1 MKRLFICLLSLAS
14 ITLQAQKMKVNSASY
29 ALGTGN
35 LADAKKNID
44 EAVNNAE
51 SATQAKTWMVKGD
64 VYTAIYT
71 MQQPINLFKDNPNA
85 LFEAESAYKKGYE
98 LELKKKG
105 DYTPKF
111 TDVKN
116 FMVNEGAN
124 LFDKDKFQEAY
135 KYLNASRELNLWM
148 MQQGLDKNFDT
159 IASLYTAFAAG
170 NYGNKAAANAI
181 YEELVYKYKV
191 DNMEPYSQLLDV
203 YIAEK
208 NAKTEELLTLARNK
222 FPEDKNIMISEIN
235 YFLAK
240 GESDKIINKILDA
253 IKVEP
258 SNETFYFVLGTAYEA
273 TKDNANAKDAYKKAI
288 SLNGSY
294 NDPYFNLGAM
304 IYNEAIELNK
314 KMNENIPIK
323 EYNELKVKRDA
334 LYNEALP
341 YFEKSYELEPNDR
354 NTLTAL
360 KEIYARMN
368 LLEKYDKLPK

>member
-1 MKRLFICLLSLAS
+1 MRKLFICLLSFAS
-14 ITLQAQKMKVNSASY
+14 IALHAQKMKVNSASY
-29 ALGTGN
+29 ALETGN
-35 LADAKKNID
+35 VADAKKNID
-44 EAVNNAE
+44 EAANNPE
-51 SATQAKTWMVKGD
+51 SAAQAKTWMVKGD

-71 MQQPINLFKDNPNA
+71 MQQPVNLFKDNPNA

-116 FMVNEGAN
+116 FMVTEGAN
-124 LFDKDKFQEAY
+124 LFDKDKFEQAY

-148 MQQGLDKNFDT
+148 MQQGLDKTFDT
-159 IASLYTAFAAG
+159 IASLYTAYAAG
-170 NYGNKAAANAI
+170 NYGNNVAANAI

-191 DNMEPYSQLLDV
+191 PMMEPYSQLLDA
-203 YIAEK
+203 YIEEK
-208 NAKTEELLTLARNK
+208 NPKTEELLAIARAK

-235 YFLAK
+235 YFLSK
-240 GESDKIINKILDA
+240 GESEKIINKIKDA

-258 SNETFYFVLGTAYEA
+258 NNETFYFVLGTAYEA
-273 TKDNANAKDAYKKAI
+273 MKDNENAKDAYKKAI
-288 SLNGSY
+288 SLNASY
-294 NDPYFNLGAM
+294 NDPCFNLGAI

-314 KMNENIPIK
+314 KMNENIPMK

-368 LLEKYDKLPK
+368 LLDKYEKLPK